1 MWQEWLIAF
10 GLLLVIEGILPA
22 LHPRGFRQA
31 LELLQQTSEGQL
43 RFWGLASMMAGA
55 LLVYLAH

>member
-10 GLLLVIEGILPA
+10 GLLLVIEGLLPA
-22 LHPRGFRQA
+22 LNPRGFRQA
-31 LELLQQTSEGQL
+31 VQRLLDLDEGVL
-43 RFWGLASMMAGA
+43 RVWGIISMAIGA